1 MPLTGRLRLGD
12 SPESIMI
19 GKGYRLKPGRQG
31 THDNGF
37 GSKAAVR
44 RSRMDVEINGAAEL
58 RRAGYLSQRRYPIS
72 GAVQEGCE

>member
-19 GKGYRLKPGRQG
+19 GKGYRFKPGRKG
-31 THDNGF
+31 TPDDGF
-37 GSKAAVR
+37 GSKATVR
-44 RSRMDVEINGAAEL
+44 GSRVDVEIYGAAEL
-58 RRAGYLSQRRYPIS
+58 RRAGYLSQRPYPIS

>member
-1 MPLTGRLRLGD
+1 MPLTGRLCLGD

-19 GKGYRLKPGRQG
+19 GKGYRSKPGRKG
-31 THDNGF
+31 APDHGF
-37 GSKAAVR
+37 GSKPAIR
-44 RSRMDVEINGAAEL
+44 GSRMDVEIYCAAEL

>member
-12 SPESIMI
+12 SRESIMI
-19 GKGYRLKPGRQG
+19 GKGYRLKPGRKR
-31 THDNGF
+31 TPDYGF

-44 RSRMDVEINGAAEL
+44 RSRMDVEINSAAEL